1 MPASP
6 TRPHL
11 SPAPCR
17 RLPAFKSG
25 ALQRHTAPVSL
36 FRLSLSCQTSP
47 DPLPAQ
53 GRELLR
59 RSNHK
64 LQTLSSGYMPSP
76 RGGSHPFWRL
86 FASPTIQCHITD
98 ITPYKQMLS
107 SAFRSA
113 LAQPSPHPSVPT
125 LSAHSQLSSLAAPKT
140 KLRPDLIPSLSGC
153 MPSPRGPSV
162 CTYPPPWMNF
172 SFWSHAVGTQPVF
185 KSGRSEG

>member
-86 FASPTIQCHITD
+86 FASP
-98 ITPYKQMLS
+98 
-107 SAFRSA
+107 
-113 LAQPSPHPSVPT
+113 AQPSPHPSVPT